1 MSAVHSDLAFVSRP
15 GNGPG
20 CGCTP
25 GCNPGCHGSA
35 MVFRSVWDRLCQQLF
50 GATPPGMDSEDQLP
64 DINIWKDGVVLVKD
78 TYPYSFR
85 VMTESGEVIPK
96 PADVIL
102 YKGKYY
108 VIGEVDE

>member
-20 CGCTP
+20 CGCIP
-25 GCNPGCHGSA
+25 GCNPGCQGSA

-50 GATPPGMDSEDQLP
+50 GAIPPGMNSEDQLP
-64 DINIWKDGVVLVKD
+64 DIEIWKDGVVMTKD
-78 TYPYSFR
+78 TYPYSFS
-85 VMTESGEVIPK
+85 VMTESGEVTPK
-96 PADVIL
+96 PNDVVL

-108 VIGEVDE
+108 VIGAVDE

>member
-1 MSAVHSDLAFVSRP
+1 
-15 GNGPG
+15 
-20 CGCTP
+20 
-25 GCNPGCHGSA
+25 